1 MVLNK
6 KRTVIVSLIGLIF
19 ISLLTFLSVQ
29 TRHTN
34 AREVVTAHSTDVDT
48 GATTLTKSDFN
59 DNFTLSGT
67 VGLRYQVGEAFNPF
81 GPALTDD
88 ETRARYDEE
97 TGIITLTP
105 NRNDWS
111 GNFTLNN
118 RISTEQPFKLKGA
131 IYLGDRTDED
141 WRDKEDTDENGGTP
155 SGGADGIGF
164 AFHPEE
170 VGKVGFTGANM
181 GIGGLK
187 GAIGYKFDTY
197 WNTAQ
202 KSNDDDNHR
211 LGWEEDPGSKTPHQG
226 NPFGSFIETTTEP
239 TPAKTPLLNS
249 GRTVPFATDAGFG
262 VADWDH
268 VAWLDTSKILQ
279 NSGVSRRGEIGDD
292 SDGNPVQGAIRR
304 QTSDY
309 GYDANE
315 KLASGSTKDN
325 TTGFQNVIYD
335 YKPGDSGKGTLRI
348 YLLHG
353 ITTNPILSGAL
364 TDDGIVYDLIGQKE
378 INSSDSLALAV
389 SASTGAFRNLQQF
402 RFDSFEYS
410 AVKRLTI
417 DKIWEDESDINGLR
431 PDTIQ
436 VQIWANLKATNNKE
450 EVRLP
455 YKTPIEIR
463 ATDNW
468 AYVYDNLPKYNNEGR
483 EIFYDVTEIPVAG
496 YESTSQRLNDEN
508 DSEIQFKIFNKIQN
522 PLTIS
527 GKKIWLDEENIASRP
542 AHITVQLWRKEGGQ
556 ERQVQFNELAAGYE
570 SFYGQVN
577 SNDFVTQETNSNKN
591 WEYTFSHLHGTEE
604 IEGVEQGIQYFLKEE
619 LSTDYK
625 YRYESQ
631 VIGRDIVNTAIE
643 MEKMSLIVNKEWD
656 DKGYESIRPE
666 TITIQL
672 LANNKLQGNPVTIGV
687 NEKWTWKFTDLA
699 IRDEL
704 GDDIS
709 YSIKEID
716 VPKHY
721 QVDQIQENNK
731 ITLINKFVKEEPNPE
746 EEEEEKDNSINNDNG
761 SDPTN
766 NAGNSNHSEE
776 AHNDVKKE
784 TTENLPVVGQYSGF
798 WLILVGAA
806 LLFGVVLLVKHKQK
820 REK

>member
-34 AREVVTAHSTDVDT
+34 AREVVTAYSTDVDT

-155 SGGADGIGF
+155 SGGADGIVF

-202 KSNDDDNHR
+202 QSNDDDNHR

-389 SASTGAFRNLQQF
+389 SASTGTFRNLQQF

-468 AYVYDNLPKYNNEGR
+468 TYAYDNLPKYNNEGR

-687 NEKWTWKFTDLA
+687 NEKWTWEFTDLA

-704 GDDIS
+704 GNDIS

-746 EEEEEKDNSINNDNG
+746 EEEEKNNSINNDNG

>member
-1 MVLNK
+1 MILNK

-141 WRDKEDTDENGGTP
+141 WRDKEDADENGGTP

-202 KSNDDDNHR
+202 QSNDDDNHR

-239 TPAKTPLLNS
+239 TPAETPLLNS

-455 YKTPIEIR
+455 YKPPIEIR
-463 ATDNW
+463 ATDN
-468 AYVYDNLPKYNNEGR
+468 
-483 EIFYDVTEIPVAG
+483 
-496 YESTSQRLNDEN
+496 
-508 DSEIQFKIFNKIQN
+508 
-522 PLTIS
+522 
-527 GKKIWLDEENIASRP
+527 
-542 AHITVQLWRKEGGQ
+542 
-556 ERQVQFNELAAGYE
+556 
-570 SFYGQVN
+570 
-577 SNDFVTQETNSNKN
+577 
-591 WEYTFSHLHGTEE
+591 
-604 IEGVEQGIQYFLKEE
+604 
-619 LSTDYK
+619 
-625 YRYESQ
+625 
-631 VIGRDIVNTAIE
+631 
-643 MEKMSLIVNKEWD
+643 
-656 DKGYESIRPE
+656 
-666 TITIQL
+666 
-672 LANNKLQGNPVTIGV
+672 
-687 NEKWTWKFTDLA
+687 
-699 IRDEL
+699 
-704 GDDIS
+704 
-709 YSIKEID
+709 
-716 VPKHY
+716 
-721 QVDQIQENNK
+721 
-731 ITLINKFVKEEPNPE
+731 
-746 EEEEEKDNSINNDNG
+746 
-761 SDPTN
+761 
-766 NAGNSNHSEE
+766 
-776 AHNDVKKE
+776 
-784 TTENLPVVGQYSGF
+784 
-798 WLILVGAA
+798 
-806 LLFGVVLLVKHKQK
+806 
-820 REK
+820 

>member
-197 WNTAQ
+197 WNTAPQ
-202 KSNDDDNHR
+202 SNDDDNHR

-315 KLASGSTKDN
+315 KLASGLTKDN

-527 GKKIWLDEENIASRP
+527 GEKIWLDEENIASRP

-687 NEKWTWKFTDLA
+687 NEKWTWEFTDLA

-704 GDDIS
+704 GNDIS

-746 EEEEEKDNSINNDNG
+746 EEEEKNNSINNDNG

>member
-34 AREVVTAHSTDVDT
+34 AREVVTAYSTDVDT

-81 GPALTDD
+81 GPALTAD

-202 KSNDDDNHR
+202 QSNDDDNHR

-468 AYVYDNLPKYNNEGR
+468 GYVYDNLPKYNNEGR

-687 NEKWTWKFTDLA
+687 NEKWTWEFTDLA

-704 GDDIS
+704 GNDIS

-731 ITLINKFVKEEPNPE
+731 ITLINKFVKEEPNP

>member
-187 GAIGYKFDTY
+187 GAICYKFDTY

-202 KSNDDDNHR
+202 QSNDDDNHR

>member
-155 SGGADGIGF
+155 SGGADGIGI

-202 KSNDDDNHR
+202 QSNDDDNHR